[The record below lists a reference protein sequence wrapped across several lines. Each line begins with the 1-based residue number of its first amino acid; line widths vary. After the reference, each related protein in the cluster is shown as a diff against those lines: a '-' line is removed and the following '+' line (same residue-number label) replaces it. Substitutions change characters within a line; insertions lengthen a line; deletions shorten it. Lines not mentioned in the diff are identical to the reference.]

1 MCFNKKAFAIKKE
14 VGDRKGEKRCY
25 GNLGVLFRSLGE
37 YVKANEYLEK
47 ATATIME
54 IGDRAGEPT
63 CCGNLGTCCRKLGT
77 VFQVHVLSEYV
88 KAKEYEKPLAIC
100 IETGSR
106 ESNANS
112 QTNMPRLKN
121 ITSLRSES
129 E

>member
-25 GNLGVLFRSLGE
+25 GNLGVLFRSLDE

-54 IGDRAGEPT
+54 IGDRAGEAT
-63 CCGNLGTCCRKLGT
+63 CWGNLRT
-77 VFQVHVLSEYV
+77 VFQVHDLSEYV

-121 ITSLRSES
+121 IISLRSES